1 MDEKHT
7 VEHWSH
13 LVDALTGML
22 ELPDEPYWE
31 PLETDDGKVRCRED
45 VALFVEQALSD
56 PRGELAP
63 VLIEFFVRRL
73 EGVVCWEVE

>member
-1 MDEKHT
+1 MDEKHA
-7 VEHWSH
+7 VEHGSH
-13 LVDALTGML
+13 LVDALVQTLG
-22 ELPDEPYWE
+22 LPDEPYWE
-31 PLETDDGKVRCRED
+31 PLEGDDGKVRSRED

-73 EGVVCWEVE
+73 ERVASWEVE